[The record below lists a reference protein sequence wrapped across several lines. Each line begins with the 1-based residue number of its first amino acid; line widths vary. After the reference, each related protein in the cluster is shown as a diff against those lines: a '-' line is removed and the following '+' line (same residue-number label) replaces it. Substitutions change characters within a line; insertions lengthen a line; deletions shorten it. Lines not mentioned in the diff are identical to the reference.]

1 MNRISED
8 VSKVRMYLGPA
19 MMYTINIIIL
29 FYLVISKMLG
39 ISYILTFYVLL
50 PLPILALLVY
60 FVSYNINQ
68 KSEKVQKQL
77 SKMTAISQENF
88 SAIKI
93 IKSFGNEES
102 AWNVFSNHAS
112 NIRINKYN

>member
-1 MNRISED
+1 MNCKEKFDLKNEIYQKYQSLEMNFYKKNKTGDLMNRISED

-50 PLPILALLVY
+50 PQPILSL
-60 FVSYNINQ
+60 
-68 KSEKVQKQL
+68 
-77 SKMTAISQENF
+77 
-88 SAIKI
+88 
-93 IKSFGNEES
+93 
-102 AWNVFSNHAS
+102 
-112 NIRINKYN
+112 